1 MTIRRNIAFVDF
13 ENPESSEKAYMGTD
27 DFVGKDYNLITI
39 GSNEIQAILST
50 APYVCTEENVSTHS
64 PTATE
69 NEPVDSRETSEAHSA
84 VATEEAQGEDDDPE
98 IVPEA
103 VPPITPETLVLED
116 AAAEIRRADIREKC
130 ARINKVFR
138 DYGIN
143 AYPVDP
149 EMIQEAAR
157 FTRFSVE
164 LKSGETIRTLERF
177 KTDIGI
183 QLEANGEI
191 LIDHIRGTKYLS
203 VDVPFSSTG
212 KTISLIEHLSL
223 LDNSNGALDIVAGQ
237 KADGKFEIV
246 DISKAPHMLIAGTTG
261 SGKTVFLYSIIVSL
275 LYKHPIEDLKFLI
288 VDPKQTDFVFFE
300 DLPNLY
306 GGHVVVDAEEALEMI
321 QRINDADKEERMQQL
336 RACRSRDIGSY
347 NEKNPDHRMKRL
359 IIIIDE
365 YADLIQTAEMQ
376 GKRKEF
382 EKFLSML
389 AQKVRSLGIH
399 LIIATQRPSANIVT
413 GVLKA
418 NIPYRISF
426 RLPSH
431 TDSQTILDMSG
442 AENLLGKGD
451 MLLVTDSDTIRMQG
465 LYISEDELDDFLK
478 NKQ

>member
-1 MTIRRNIAFVDF
+1 MYAEGPTSTPSPNDAKNVPVSASEMGKAHQVSAKDEASTSIA
-13 ENPESSEKAYMGTD
+13 
-27 DFVGKDYNLITI
+27 
-39 GSNEIQAILST
+39 
-50 APYVCTEENVSTHS
+50 
-64 PTATE
+64 
-69 NEPVDSRETSEAHSA
+69 RETPMVETK
-84 VATEEAQGEDDDPE
+84 ATTTNT
-98 IVPEA
+98 PEA
-103 VPPITPETLVLED
+103 S
-116 AAAEIRRADIREKC
+116 AAENAEAEYHKTDIREKC
-130 ARINKVFR
+130 ARLNKVFR

-143 AYPVDP
+143 AHPVDP
-149 EMIQEAAR
+149 EMVQEAAR
-157 FTRFSVE
+157 FTRFPVE

-203 VDVPFSSTG
+203 VDVPFAGTG
-212 KTISLIEHLSL
+212 KAISLLEHLSL
-223 LDNSNGALDIVAGQ
+223 LNSSNGALDIVAGQ
-237 KADGKFEIV
+237 KADGKFEII

-261 SGKTVFLYSIIVSL
+261 SGKTIFLYSIIVSL
-275 LYKHPIEDLKFLI
+275 LYKYSAEDLEFLI

-306 GGHVVVDAEEALEMI
+306 GGHVVVDTEEALEMI
-321 QRINDADKEERMQQL
+321 QRINDVDKEERM
-336 RACRSRDIGSY
+336 RDIRSCRSRDINSY
-347 NEKNPDHRMKRL
+347 NEKNPDNHMKRL

-451 MLLVTDSDTIRMQG
+451 MLLVTDSDTIRMQS
-465 LYISEDELDDFLK
+465 LYISEDELDNFVKDI
-478 NKQ
+478 Q